1 MAEPTPEQLAA
12 GQPKGLTPEMCV
24 FLRGESAEELGTSA
38 DAFLSLLA
46 SQTPAP
52 PAPRS
57 GGPRGGDVSGHTAGS
72 LAAGAEAY
80 RAKHEG
86 RRPEARPL
94 PTSGRNPFQT
104 TSYDMERCPQS

>member
-1 MAEPTPEQLAA
+1 MTEPTPEQLAA

-24 FLRGESAEELGTSA
+24 FLRGENPEELGTSA

-46 SQTPAP
+46 TQTPP

-57 GGPRGGDVSGHTAGS
+57 GGTRGTDVNAPQGV
-72 LAAGAEAY
+72 AAGAEAY
-80 RAKHEG
+80 RRKHGLDDEG
-86 RRPEARPL
+86 RRPEALPL

-104 TSYDMERCPQS
+104 TTYEMER